1 MGQERK
7 RGRGQAESEL
17 SQTAEG
23 GRATN
28 TSKRFHSWLS
38 RGVPREEPVNFP
50 SCPTPRTAKNP
61 NGLQLITKEER
72 QAENVPKQETTKG
85 SQSL

>member
-1 MGQERK
+1 MRSPGLR
-7 RGRGQAESEL
+7 
-17 SQTAEG
+17 AEG
-23 GRATN
+23 GRATD
-28 TSKRFHSWLS
+28 TSKRFHSRLS
-38 RGVPREEPVNFP
+38 RGVPGGEEPVTFP

-61 NGLQLITKEER
+61 NGLKLITKEER